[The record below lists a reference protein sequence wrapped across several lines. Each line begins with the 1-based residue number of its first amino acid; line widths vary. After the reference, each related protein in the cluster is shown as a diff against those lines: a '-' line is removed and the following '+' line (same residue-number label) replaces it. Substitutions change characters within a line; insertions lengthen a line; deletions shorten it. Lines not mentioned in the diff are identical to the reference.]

1 MKPRHIALGVA
12 LVMSAGLV
20 VFGDRSPGIE
30 VAEPVERAAASPA
43 QAGTAAG
50 GPIAAP
56 ISGPISGTGTES
68 AAGPTSGATSGPTAG
83 SPAEPAIA
91 RLIPRETLIGDD
103 AARFGAGDHALF
115 ARQDWTPPPPPPPKP
130 APPPPPSAPPL
141 PFTVIGKSLED
152 GKWEVYLSAGERTHI
167 ANEGATLDGGWRVER
182 IAPPIMTLT
191 YLPLNQVQQLN
202 IGVFE

>member
-1 MKPRHIALGVA
+1 MKPRRIALGVA
-12 LVMSAGLV
+12 LAMSAGLV
-20 VFGDRSPGIE
+20 VFGDRSPDIE
-30 VAEPVERAAASPA
+30 VAEPVERAAALPAQAAPA

-50 GPIAAP
+50 EPT
-56 ISGPISGTGTES
+56 SGPISGAGTES
-68 AAGPTSGATSGPTAG
+68 AAGPTSGPTAG
-83 SPAEPAIA
+83 SAAEPAIA

-103 AARFGAGDHALF
+103 ADRFGAGDKALF
-115 ARQDWTPPPPPPPKP
+115 ARQDWTPPAPPPPKP
-130 APPPPPSAPPL
+130 PPPPPPSAPPL

-191 YLPLNQVQQLN
+191 YLPLNEVRQLN